1 MTNDVQNGKDE
12 IYKLK
17 KLIIILLDLL
27 EANIKSENT
36 IENQEFLSLVIGKKE
51 SIISAVC
58 KLGNLL
64 LKINLDESKAS
75 DSTDYNNNIE
85 EIDIE
90 LLRDYLSSIKNSI
103 DN

>member
-12 IYKLK
+12 IYKIK

-51 SIISAVC
+51 SIISAIC

-64 LKINLDESKAS
+64 LKINLDEPRNL
-75 DSTDYNNNIE
+75 DNTNNIKK
-85 EIDIE
+85 IDIE
-90 LLRDYLSSIKNSI
+90 LLEDYIKKIKNDI